1 MARNVNGR
9 YDQGDV
15 YNRVK
20 RAGVI
25 TTQSYLRF
33 EKTLQGT
40 FNSIAFDVLTNQG
53 TASATERRLQLTD
66 TFTITQLSVMLYN
79 TATNDDAGKA
89 KARLYTWDNPV
100 AFVQATAGSLLN
112 FYNGYL
118 QLRVNTEVLVDSL
131 DLMQFYRI
139 HTTQTGSPTASVD
152 EWPAINNG
160 FKKIVP
166 TITLNGAA
174 KNDISIFFPQSIN
187 MAASTG
193 FNYAVCYCRG
203 FLNQNA
209 AQLNPML

>member
-1 MARNVNGR
+1 MAKNVNGR

-20 RAGVI
+20 RPGVI

-40 FNSIAFDVLTNQG
+40 FNSIQFDVLTNQG

-66 TFTITQLSVMLYN
+66 TFTITQLSVLLYN
-79 TATNDDAGKA
+79 AATDDNAGKA
-89 KARLYTWDNPV
+89 KSRLYTWDNANV
-100 AFVQATAGSLLN
+100 FAQTTADSLLN

-118 QLRVNTEVLVDSL
+118 QLRVNTEVLIDSL
-131 DLMQFYRI
+131 DLMQFYRV

-187 MAASTG
+187 MAASAG

-209 AQLNPML
+209 AQLNPGL